1 MVPRCS
7 HCLHSIPYIQQ
18 RGLLPISAV
27 DQRVPADP
35 PACTLAL
42 IVTYTRQVLLTVAYT
57 IHAVIYSD
65 THIHTLTRYT
75 QTISSGAY
83 MLYLGLDSINLVVI
97 FFCK

>member
-35 PACTLAL
+35 PACTLEL

-65 THIHTLTRYT
+65 THIHTHT
-75 QTISSGAY
+75 
-83 MLYLGLDSINLVVI
+83 LYSNYQQRGLYAVFGFRLN
-97 FFCK
+97 